1 LIQRIISIQNGNIK
15 SRFIFLKKFKCNKI
29 DNTVKII
36 RLIEIARLKYVL
48 DGRSEEEIFEM
59 TKNIFVYK
67 LFSLESFNQ
76 K

>member
-1 LIQRIISIQNGNIK
+1 
-15 SRFIFLKKFKCNKI
+15 LKLL
-29 DNTVKII
+29 